1 MPYAFN
7 YDPHAGHEERA
18 AEWPRFAHEGWLAA
32 RDHAL
37 VANTVTTGERARC
50 RGRTCWWRPMTWR
63 PPRRFRATLTAEG
76 YEVHT
81 VGHGAD
87 VLERFSQQHYD
98 LLISSIQLPDRD
110 GRDLYIA
117 LRARWP
123 FAYPR
128 VLFLVPVNAQIPPPA
143 RGLVGPEAPI
153 LRTPLT
159 PEALRDV
166 ARRALGVL

>member
-1 MPYAFN
+1 MP
-7 YDPHAGHEERA
+7 
-18 AEWPRFAHEGWLAA
+18 WPYV
-32 RDHAL
+32 L
-37 VANTVTTGERARC
+37 VATDDVETAEAI
-50 RGRTCWWRPMTWR
+50 
-63 PPRRFRATLTAEG
+63 RATLTAEG

-128 VLFLVPVNAQIPPPA
+128 VLFLVPVDAQIPPPA